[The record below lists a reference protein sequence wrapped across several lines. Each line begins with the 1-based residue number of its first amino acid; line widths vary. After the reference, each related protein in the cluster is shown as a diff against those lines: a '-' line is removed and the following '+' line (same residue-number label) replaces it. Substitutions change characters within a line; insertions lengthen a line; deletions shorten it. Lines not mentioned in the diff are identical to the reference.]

1 MDVKWLEDFVALA
14 RTRSFSAAARERHV
28 TQPAFSRRIRAL
40 ESWAGVSLVDRSSH
54 PIAITAAGR
63 KFRETAEETIRML
76 GSARDDLRA
85 RSDTV
90 RPTVFVAAL
99 HTLATGFFPH
109 WLSEMQAKAG
119 AFNSRLMASDYQSC
133 IASIS
138 HGDCDFMLTFW
149 HADVPAPL
157 DPLVYPYLT
166 VGLDSMVEVYAAGKT
181 ANAGPILRYS
191 RESFLGRLPLPPQSI
206 ENGRGEV
213 THTSENAMAE
223 GLKSMV
229 LAGHGT
235 AWLPRSLVHSELAD
249 GRLATTGRHLPLE
262 IRLLRNVDRRRSIVQ
277 SIWDCSA
284 HIMQDM
290 HKVDRY
296 GIGRWPLAPSI
307 HALDQG

>member
-85 RSDTV
+85 GSDTV

-99 HTLATGFFPH
+99 HTLATGFFP
-109 WLSEMQAKAG
+109 
-119 AFNSRLMASDYQSC
+119 
-133 IASIS
+133 
-138 HGDCDFMLTFW
+138 
-149 HADVPAPL
+149 
-157 DPLVYPYLT
+157 
-166 VGLDSMVEVYAAGKT
+166 
-181 ANAGPILRYS
+181 
-191 RESFLGRLPLPPQSI
+191 
-206 ENGRGEV
+206 
-213 THTSENAMAE
+213 
-223 GLKSMV
+223 SMV

-262 IRLLRNVDRRRSIVQ
+262 IRLHRNVDRRRSIVQ

-284 HIMQDM
+284 HIMQDK
-290 HKVDRY
+290 HKVGRY